1 MPTRLLLPA
10 FLALILLAL
19 PVSAGAAEYVP
30 GQVIVKYRNGTA
42 PVERSNLQRAAGTA
56 VERKLPGGSQQ
67 LQIDDGASVGQ
78 TVRELRSDPNV
89 AYAVPN
95 YRAHASQYTPDDRSL
110 NRQWNM
116 IGPFGIGMPE
126 AWQMAIDR
134 GVPGGR
140 GATVAVLDSGVAYEN
155 RGRFRRAPDFHRS
168 TFLKG
173 YDFVGRDSHPN
184 DVFGHGTHVAGTIA
198 QATNNRLGTAGI
210 AYRARIMPLR
220 VLDSEGSGD
229 SVAIARGIRYAAK
242 RRVDVINLSLEF
254 PTGVRAGEIPDVL
267 SALRYARS
275 KGVTVVAAAG
285 NQADAAVAYPARA
298 SSVIAVGATTAT
310 GCEAEYSNAGTDLDV
325 VAPGG
330 GVDAPNADDPWDA
343 VHCRPDLP
351 GRSILQQTFTRGVR
365 HFGLPSGYEG
375 TSMASPHVAGIVALL
390 IATKRLGRHP
400 DPAQVEAHL
409 EATATDAGP
418 PGFDDRYGWGIVNA
432 ANALR

>member
-10 FLALILLAL
+10 VLALTLLAL
-19 PVSAGAAEYVP
+19 PVSAQARDYVP
-30 GQVIVKYRNGTA
+30 GQVIVKYRAGTA
-42 PVERSNLQRAAGTA
+42 PTERSNLQQAAGTA
-56 VERKLPGGSQQ
+56 VQRRLPGGSQQ
-67 LQIDDGASVGQ
+67 LQIDDGASVGH

-95 YRAHASQYTPDDRSL
+95 YRAHASQLTPDDPSL
-110 NRQWNM
+110 NRQWNL
-116 IGPFGIGMPE
+116 IGPFGLGMPD
-126 AWQMAIDR
+126 AWQIAIDR
-134 GVPGGR
+134 GAPGAK
-140 GATVAVLDSGVAYEN
+140 GATVAVLDSGVAYET
-155 RGRFRRAPDFHRS
+155 RGRYRRAPDFHRR
-168 TFLKG
+168 TFVRG
-173 YDFVGRDSHPN
+173 YDFVGHDQHPN

-198 QATNNRLGTAGI
+198 QATNNRLATAGI

-229 SVAIARGIRYAAK
+229 SVAISRGIRYAAK
-242 RRVDVINLSLEF
+242 RHVDVINLSLEF
-254 PTGVRAGEIPDVL
+254 PSGVRAGEIPDVL
-267 SALRYARS
+267 SALRYARD
-275 KGVTVVAAAG
+275 KGVIVVAAAG

-330 GVDAPNADDPWDA
+330 GVDAPNTDNPWDA
-343 VHCRPDLP
+343 LHCRPELR
-351 GRSILQQTFTRGVR
+351 GRSILQETFTRGIR
-365 HFGLPSGYEG
+365 HFGLPGGYEG

-390 IATKRLGRHP
+390 IATRRLGAHP
-400 DPAQVEAHL
+400 DPAAVEAHL